1 MTTKYFLFQQQ
12 SHNIQK
18 EKNLL
23 RSDLWMIYLIFGFRQ
38 SSQQGRCIVKIVLK
52 IVTIIAII
60 LATLTCF
67 QEHGHV
73 FFSILWVQCN
83 AFLIMYWKS
92 SFEEFQGCMVEY
104 IIIRLYEKV
113 YFPHI
118 NYIKTN
124 LSL

>member
-1 MTTKYFLFQQQ
+1 MYILFQQQ

-23 RSDLWMIYLIFGFRQ
+23 RSDLWMMYLIFGFRQ
-38 SSQQGRCIVKIVLK
+38 SSQQGTCIVKIVFE
-52 IVTIIAII
+52 IVTIIPII

-73 FFSILWVQCN
+73 FFSILWVQCY
-83 AFLIMYWKS
+83 AFLIIYWKS
-92 SFEEFQGCMVEY
+92 SFEEYKGCMVEY
-104 IIIRLYEKV
+104 IIIRSYEKV

-118 NYIKTN
+118 NYSETN